1 MDKRFVSLAC
11 VLALI
16 AGGCATVSPPTAS
29 APKAAA
35 AAPPP
40 SWTPTIDTRHVNQ
53 ARYARD
59 LGECRTLAASV
70 PGSDGSKEAKKGAL
84 KGGLG
89 MAAVI
94 GVATVLTGGMAAVA
108 ALPAVAGSA
117 ALSVGGGALTA
128 GYVGKN
134 LADAKYRSALTDCL
148 ADRGYH
154 VLG

>member
-1 MDKRFVSLAC
+1 MYRRAC
-11 VLALI
+11 VLLCAAAI
-16 AGGCATVSPPTAS
+16 SGCATVSSPTVP
-29 APKAAA
+29 APRAAA
-35 AAPPP
+35 TPPP

-59 LGECRTLAASV
+59 LAECRALAASV
-70 PGSDGSKEAKKGAL
+70 PGSDGNKEAKKNAL

-89 MAAVI
+89 AAALI

-108 ALPAVAGSA
+108 MLPAVAGSA
-117 ALSVGGGALTA
+117 ALTVGGGALTA

-134 LADAKYRSALTDCL
+134 VADAKYRSALTDCL
-148 ADRGYH
+148 AERGYH

>member
-1 MDKRFVSLAC
+1 MYRRAC
-11 VLALI
+11 ILLCAAAI
-16 AGGCATVSPPTAS
+16 SGCATVSPPTTS

-40 SWTPTIDTRHVNQ
+40 SWTPTIDARHVNQ

-70 PGSDGSKEAKKGAL
+70 PGSDGNKEARKGAL

-89 MAAVI
+89 AAALI
-94 GVATVLTGGMAAVA
+94 GAATVLTGGMAAVA
-108 ALPAVAGSA
+108 MLPAVAGSA
-117 ALSVGGGALTA
+117 ALTVGGGALTA

-134 LADAKYRSALTDCL
+134 IADAKYRSALTDCL
-148 ADRGYH
+148 TERGYH